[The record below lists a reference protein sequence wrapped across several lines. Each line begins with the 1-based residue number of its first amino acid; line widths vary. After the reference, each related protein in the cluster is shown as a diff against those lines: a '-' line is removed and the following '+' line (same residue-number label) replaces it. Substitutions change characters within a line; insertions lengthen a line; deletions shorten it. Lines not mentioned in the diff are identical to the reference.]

1 MLFRSRCL
9 GSIDRSLT
17 HENQTYIY
25 YWYIAIQA
33 TADGSVHYAIVGH
46 GLTGVNKMRNRA
58 ETIRADGGT
67 SSAESMATELGTLHV
82 AGHTPFFPVLQR
94 TGDNRYAQQMVVQA
108 KLEIGQIR
116 DIYEQEADRV
126 ADAVMQMI
134 EPDGIRLAEAII
146 QTKQSPDKGMEVASG
161 LEARIKH
168 LSGRGQPLPE
178 QVRAFFEP
186 RFGHDFS
193 MVRIH
198 TDVQAAEL
206 ARALNARAFTVGQDV
221 VFGTG
226 QYAPGTAAGMRLL
239 AHELT
244 HVVQQTDAGI
254 VDGHRHRLIQRTIGD
269 GHDLQ
274 SPRFAGDPI
283 LEACFDNERLLRTG
297 DRGPA
302 VVKIQQAL
310 IDAGFPMPRF
320 GADGIF
326 GAETKAAV
334 QNYQSAHGLAIDGII
349 GPITVGSLDAQFAY
363 TPPSYPPDQNFRNWF
378 FTVMPQSPL
387 RDGNEVTAFIQGAD
401 TFKAMVD
408 AIRTT
413 KNAAHFIYLLGWDL
427 QTDFELIPGD
437 TSSTIKELLTK
448 ASNDGVQVRAMLN
461 SHQINPLGGTFTGF
475 NNRPPVMIAFSGGI
489 DINPN
494 RFDLHDVHCR
504 IRGPAAWDHYQIFVK
519 RWTDNIYSNRMPIN
533 ASIPIP
539 GKCGDKHVQVALTY
553 GNGTKHA
560 GIDIV
565 PNVIPPTPR
574 GYTFAPHGDRS
585 AKALIRQAISNTQRF
600 IYLEDQYL
608 VDRSMSRALAR
619 KLPSIEFLV
628 ILIAPTNSINGE
640 LFQGW
645 RRRKDFIDNLV
656 KVDPAKV
663 IVCYHTK
670 TLVHSKTW
678 IFDDK
683 FAIIGSANCNRRGYT
698 HDSEQ
703 IVGIFQMNEA
713 DTLCFAHEL
722 RMNLWQKHLN
732 LPPADVQ
739 DPIASAANW
748 RTPPASATIANYNP
762 NSGQDNPP
770 IFMDTN
776 LAWNNIIDPDGS

>member
-1 MLFRSRCL
+1 MPDS
-9 GSIDRSLT
+9 G
-17 HENQTYIY
+17 
-25 YWYIAIQA
+25 
-33 TADGSVHYAIVGH
+33 
-46 GLTGVNKMRNRA
+46 M
-58 ETIRADGGT
+58 
-67 SSAESMATELGTLHV
+67 SSAESVATEPGTVHV
-82 AGHTPFFPVLQR
+82 AGHTPVFPVLQR

-108 KLEIGQIR
+108 KLEIGQVR
-116 DIYEQEADRV
+116 DVYEQEADRV
-126 ADAVMQMI
+126 ADTVMQMM

-146 QTKQSPDKGMEVASG
+146 QTKQSPGKGMEVASG

-168 LSGRGQPLPE
+168 LRGRGQPLPE
-178 QVRAFFEP
+178 PVRAFFEP
-186 RFGHDFS
+186 RFGYDFS
-193 MVRIH
+193 MVRMH

-206 ARALNARAFTVGQDV
+206 ARALNARAFAVGQDV
-221 VFGTG
+221 VFGAG
-226 QYAPGTAAGMRLL
+226 QYALGTTEGMRLL

-244 HVVQQTDAGI
+244 HVVQQTGAGI
-254 VDGHRHRLIQRTIGD
+254 MDRYRHTLIQRTLGD
-269 GHDLQ
+269 GHDLKSQ
-274 SPRFAGDPI
+274 RFAGDPI

-297 DRGPA
+297 GRGPA

-320 GADGIF
+320 GADGVF

-334 QNYQSAHGLAIDGII
+334 RNYQSAHGLAIDGII

-363 TPPSYPPDQNFRNWF
+363 TPPSDPPDQNFRNWF

-427 QTDFELIPGD
+427 QTDFKLIPGD
-437 TSSTIKELLTK
+437 AGSKIEELLTK
-448 ASNDGVQVRAMLN
+448 ASKGPSNDGVNGVQVRAMLN
-461 SHQINPLGGTFTGF
+461 FHQKKPSGGTFTGF
-475 NNRPPVMIAFSGGI
+475 DNKLSVDFINRLPNGAAIQDGKYLTAGSHHQKVLVVYGEQGLIAFSGGI
-489 DINPN
+489 DININ

-519 RWTDNIYSNRMPIN
+519 RWTDNIYSKRFPIN
-533 ASIPIP
+533 EGITIPR
-539 GKCGDKHVQVALTY
+539 KCGDKHVQVALTY
-553 GNGTKHA
+553 GNGDKHA

-565 PNVIPPTPR
+565 PNVIPPTPK
-574 GYTFAPHGDRS
+574 GYKFAPHGDRS

-608 VDRSMSRALAR
+608 VDMSMSRALAR

-628 ILIAPTNSINGE
+628 ILIAPTNSVNGE

-645 RRRKDFIDNLV
+645 SRRKDFIDNLV
-656 KVDPAKV
+656 NVDPAKV

-732 LPPADVQ
+732 LPLAAVH

-748 RTPPASATIANYNP
+748 RTPPAGATIANYNP
-762 NSGQDNPP
+762 NSGQDNPL
-770 IFMDTN
+770 FLMGTD
-776 LAWNNIIDPDGS
+776 LAWNTIIDPDGS

>member
-1 MLFRSRCL
+1 MRNVVDT
-9 GSIDRSLT
+9 IMP
-17 HENQTYIY
+17 
-25 YWYIAIQA
+25 
-33 TADGSVHYAIVGH
+33 DGS
-46 GLTGVNKMRNRA
+46 M
-58 ETIRADGGT
+58 
-67 SSAESMATELGTLHV
+67 SSAENVATEPGTVHV
-82 AGHTPFFPVLQR
+82 AGHTPFFPVLHR

-116 DIYEQEADRV
+116 DVYEQEADRV

-146 QTKQSPDKGMEVASG
+146 QTKQSPGKGMEVASG

-168 LSGRGQPLPE
+168 LSGSGLPLPE
-178 QVRAFFEP
+178 PVRAFFEP

-198 TDVQAAEL
+198 TDVQAAKL

-221 VFGTG
+221 VFGAG
-226 QYAPGTAAGMRLL
+226 QYVPGTAAGMRLL

-244 HVVQQTDAGI
+244 HVVQQTGAGI
-254 VDGHRHRLIQRTIGD
+254 MDRYRHILIQRTIGD
-269 GHDLQ
+269 GHDLK
-274 SPRFAGDPI
+274 SPRFTGDPI

-320 GADGIF
+320 GADGVF

-334 QNYQSAHGLAIDGII
+334 RNYQSAHGLAVDGII

-475 NNRPPVMIAFSGGI
+475 NNRPPVDFIDKLPNGAAIQDGKYLNVGSHHQKVIVVYGEQGMIAFSGGI

-539 GKCGDKHVQVALTY
+539 RKCGDKHVQVALTY

-608 VDRSMSRALAR
+608 VDMSMSRALAR
-619 KLPSIEFLV
+619 KLPAIEFLI
-628 ILIAPTNSINGE
+628 ILIAPTNLVNGE

-703 IVGIFQMNEA
+703 IVGIFHVNEA
-713 DTLCFAHEL
+713 GTLSFAHEL
-722 RMNLWQKHLN
+722 RRNLWRKHLN
-732 LPPADVQ
+732 LPLADVH

-748 RTPPASATIANYNP
+748 RTPPAGATIANYNP

-770 IFMDTN
+770 FPMGTD
-776 LAWNNIIDPDGS
+776 LAWNTIIDPDGS